1 MIPKSMILILLK
13 FPKLYNEPSF
23 ANIYGPGRKIDKSL
37 CGRKRLHGETY
48 MDFTIVGEMLPCDFY
63 EITYG
68 VYFGNSFI
76 FAFFGKCCVFVYL
89 FVIFCLCPFLH
100 SN

>member
-1 MIPKSMILILLK
+1 MSRLVDIFEKHTIEMIPKSMILILPN

-23 ANIYGPGRKIDKSL
+23 ANIYGPGRKIDKSV

-48 MDFTIVGEMLPCDFY
+48 MDFTIVVEMLPCDFY

-76 FAFFGKCCVFVYL
+76 FAFLG
-89 FVIFCLCPFLH
+89 
-100 SN
+100 SDGAE